1 MVLYLVTLHILI
13 AGAGAPEDLQPL
25 SLPPECVS
33 VLIVSNNLRRDDVK
47 DLARSTC
54 QTELP
59 RIREIRSR
67 LHNCVTGPVR
77 SGAGFIDITYD
88 CKP

>member
-1 MVLYLVTLHILI
+1 MVLYLVTLHLLT
-13 AGAGAPEDLQPL
+13 AGAGAPEDLQSL

-33 VLIVSNNLRRDDVK
+33 VLIVSNDLRRNGTK
-47 DLARSTC
+47 DLARPTC
-54 QTELP
+54 KTELL

-67 LHNCVTGPVR
+67 RHNCVTGPVR
-77 SGAGFIDITYD
+77 SGTGFIDITYD